1 VPPDHPIDPPPP
13 DEGPGSESSPAA
25 DLVELVTPVG
35 REWDSVA
42 RLVLAGIGD
51 RIGLSVEE
59 LDDLQL
65 ALERL
70 LHETG
75 PADPEVRVLFELEG
89 DGQVRLRVG
98 PLREL
103 AVMGSLR
110 SAEAVPAGLGLRRI
124 LETVVDSFAVEDGP
138 DGGVLVDLEK
148 HGRGARVLP
157 DSGP

>member
-1 VPPDHPIDPPPP
+1 VPPDPPVDPPSR
-13 DEGPGSESSPAA
+13 EHRAGSKGSAA
-25 DLVELVTPVG
+25 LDLVELVTPVG

-42 RLVLAGIGD
+42 RLVLAGIAD
-51 RIGLSVEE
+51 RIGLTVEE

-65 ALERL
+65 ALEHL
-70 LHETG
+70 LLETG

-98 PLREL
+98 PLHEL
-103 AVMGSLR
+103 AVLGSLR
-110 SAEAVPAGLGLRRI
+110 SKETVLTRLDLRRI

-148 HGRGARVLP
+148 HGRGAR
-157 DSGP
+157 G

>member
-1 VPPDHPIDPPPP
+1 MLPDPPIDPAPA
-13 DEGPGSESSPAA
+13 DDAAGSQGAVAA

-42 RLVLAGIGD
+42 RLVLAGIAD
-51 RIGLSVEE
+51 RIGLTVEE

-65 ALERL
+65 ALEHL
-70 LHETG
+70 LLETG

-98 PLREL
+98 PLHEL
-103 AVMGSLR
+103 AVLGSLR
-110 SAEAVPAGLGLRRI
+110 SKETVPTRLDLRRI

-148 HGRGARVLP
+148 HGRGAR
-157 DSGP
+157 G